1 MTYSRVETVTPPY
14 ELLTESEYCR
24 RSGMSTF
31 VMPRVAVSAPK
42 IWNESLTKM
51 VPLCFQVY
59 VSGGVPPEIV
69 AENTASEPKMLVDAL
84 GVPTV
89 GRTPTVKLAGGVLVV
104 EPARLVTTTV

>member
-1 MTYSRVETVTPPY
+1 
-14 ELLTESEYCR
+14 
-24 RSGMSTF
+24 MSTF

-69 AENTASEPKMLVDAL
+69 AEAIVERLLADAPTGEKLRVEAASPLI
-84 GVPTV
+84 
-89 GRTPTVKLAGGVLVV
+89 
-104 EPARLVTTTV
+104 